1 MKLRC
6 CGSGRQALEYV
17 RENIAPLPAY
27 SSITAEFSYF
37 HIIPGFIRPAME
49 YFRFKLQDRSA
60 YYRLCGFSFD
70 EVKTTKTAQLDR
82 KIDMVIGPGSQ
93 AMVFQIRFYAKLFET
108 EDLTMPIYCDLDM
121 TITIENFLH
130 IIG

>member
-17 RENIAPLPAY
+17 RNNIAPLPAY
-27 SSITAEFSYF
+27 STITAEFTYF
-37 HIIPGFIRPAME
+37 HVIPGFIRPTME
-49 YFRFKLQDRSA
+49 YLSLKLQDRPA
-60 YYRLCGFSFD
+60 YYCLCGFSFD
-70 EVKTTKTAQLDR
+70 EVKITKVAQLDR

-93 AMVFQIRFYAKLFET
+93 AMVFQIRFYAKLIES
-108 EDLTMPIYCDLDM
+108 EDLTLPVYCDLDM
-121 TITIENFLH
+121 TITVQNFIH